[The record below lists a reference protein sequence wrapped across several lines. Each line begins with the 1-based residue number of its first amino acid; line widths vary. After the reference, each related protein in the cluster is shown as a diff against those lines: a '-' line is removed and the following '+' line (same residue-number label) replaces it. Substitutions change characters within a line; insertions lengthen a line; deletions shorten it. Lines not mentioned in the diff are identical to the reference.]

1 MPKGTVDKYSEDKG
15 FGFIKQDDDG
25 EILFERSSLNME
37 RYEIIQPGARVS
49 FRIKETIRG
58 KEATNVE
65 RI

>member
-37 RYEIIQPGARVS
+37 GYELITPGARVS
-49 FRIKETIRG
+49 FGIKKTIRG